1 VFLAFVAAFGNSHG
15 EIRCRIENY
24 CRFSPRSLA
33 LEPRFLQGFAEF
45 FADAAVY
52 SPGPSWIPVGE
63 PNKRVRRID
72 LSSISW
78 IPLGLTLSVAVAGG
92 ANAQD
97 TPAEGATAKTI
108 RAVRVETP
116 PVIDGVLDEAVWA
129 QAEPISDFVQVRP
142 TDGGEPSETT
152 EVYLLYDDD
161 ALYVG
166 ARLGDSDPDQIA
178 ANTMRHGVG
187 LGRTDDR
194 LVLILDP
201 FNTRRGGYRFE
212 TNANGV
218 RHDMLYQ
225 NVSQIQTAWDTI
237 WETAGSIDENGWLT
251 EIAIPFK
258 SLAFDPDAEAWGFN
272 FARSIRRRGEEIA
285 WVTRN
290 RSYNPSISGLATGF
304 EGLDQG
310 IGLDIV
316 PSISVVEQK
325 FYDPGDS
332 QSETNPSLDVYYR
345 LTPSLNG
352 SLTFNTDFSA
362 TEVDSRQVNLT
373 RFNLFFPERRDFFL
387 NDADLFNFARIGGG
401 GFGGVFNRAQARS
414 DRESSQPFFSRRIG
428 LDADGAPVDLKYG
441 GKISGRVGRWNI
453 GTLAI
458 RQDGFQDF
466 DDAGAF
472 VENIDETD
480 IFVGRL
486 SANVLEESAL
496 GFIVTEGD
504 PRSNLDNSVFGIDF
518 RYLNTRLPGGRQLE
532 GDAWFQRS
540 TTPGLSGNDTARG
553 LRLRS
558 PNNQGLRGGFGV
570 NEVEEN
576 FNPAL
581 GFVNRAG
588 IRDMVADIGYTH
600 YFDSERWQRVM
611 FRLDA
616 QRVTLLD
623 GGGLDSQTI
632 RARLFE
638 VRAHS
643 FDAFEYE
650 FIAQKEVVVDAF
662 TLYEDYAREVGVM
675 PGEYSF
681 GEHVFAFETGR
692 HRPFFVEIDFQWG
705 DFFGGKRDRT
715 TGALTWRPSS
725 RFSTTLEYDWND
737 IQLPDG
743 HFISRLL
750 GWTTEFAFSST
761 LFWVNLIQYDND
773 SEEIGIN
780 SRLQWIPR
788 SGQEGFIVLNHNLQD
803 FDKNNK
809 FNSQRADLS
818 LKFNYTFRF

>member
-1 VFLAFVAAFGNSHG
+1 MRKIDVNSRG
-15 EIRCRIENY
+15 
-24 CRFSPRSLA
+24 SVL
-33 LEPRFLQGFAEF
+33 
-45 FADAAVY
+45 
-52 SPGPSWIPVGE
+52 
-63 PNKRVRRID
+63 
-72 LSSISW
+72 
-78 IPLGLTLSVAVAGG
+78 LGLALSVALGG
-92 ANAQD
+92 PAAAQD
-97 TPAEGATAKTI
+97 TPAKTVRVI
-108 RAVRVETP
+108 RVETP

-129 QAEPISDFVQVRP
+129 QAEPITDFVQVRP

-161 ALYVG
+161 ALYIG
-166 ARLGDSDPDQIA
+166 ARLGDSEPDQIA
-178 ANTMRHGVG
+178 ANTTRHNVG

-225 NVSQIQTAWDTI
+225 NVSQIQTDWNTI
-237 WETAGSIDENGWLT
+237 WDTAGSIDENGWLT

-258 SLAFDPDAEAWGFN
+258 SLAFDPEAEAWGFN
-272 FARSIRRRGEEIA
+272 FGRSIRRRGEEIA

-316 PSISVVEQK
+316 PSIAVVEQK
-325 FYDPGDS
+325 FYDPGGA
-332 QSETNPSLDVYYR
+332 QSETNPSLDIYYR

-362 TEVDSRQVNLT
+362 TEVDNRQVNLT

-387 NDADLFNFARIGGG
+387 NDGDLFEFARIGGS
-401 GFGGVFNRAQARS
+401 GFGSNFNRAQSRS
-414 DRESSQPFFSRRIG
+414 DRENSRPFFSRRIG
-428 LDADGAPVDLKYG
+428 LSADGAPVDLNYG
-441 GKISGRVGRWNI
+441 GKISGRIGRWNI

-458 RQDGFQDF
+458 RQDEYEG
-466 DDAGAF
+466 
-472 VENIDETD
+472 VDETD
-480 IFVGRL
+480 IFVGRF
-486 SANVLEESAL
+486 SANVFEESTL
-496 GFIVTEGD
+496 GFIVTDGD

-540 TTPGLSGNDTARG
+540 TTDGVSGNDTARG

-558 PNNQGLRGGFGV
+558 PNNQGIRGGFGIS
-570 NEVEEN
+570 EVEEN

-588 IRDMVADIGYTH
+588 IRDVTVDVGYNY
-600 YFDSERWQRVM
+600 YFDSELWQRVS
-611 FRLDA
+611 FGVDA

-623 GGGLDSQTI
+623 GGGLDSQVI
-632 RARLFE
+632 NARLFE
-638 VRAHS
+638 LRAHS
-643 FDAFEYE
+643 FDGVEYNYV
-650 FIAQKEVVVDAF
+650 AQKEIVVDAF
-662 TLYEDYAREVGVM
+662 TLYEDATRQVGVA
-675 PGEYSF
+675 PGSYSF
-681 GEHVFAFETGR
+681 GEHVVGFETGR
-692 HRPFFVEIDFQWG
+692 HRRFSGEMDFQWG
-705 DFFGGKRDRT
+705 DFFNGTRDRI
-715 TGALTWRPSS
+715 TGSVSWRPSA
-725 RFSTTLEYDWND
+725 RFTMSLDYDWND
-737 IQLPDG
+737 IELPNG
-743 HFISRLL
+743 QFISRLL
-750 GWTTEFAFSST
+750 GWTTEVAFSST

-788 SGQEGFIVLNHNLQD
+788 AGQEGFIVLNHNLQD
-803 FDKNNK
+803 FDKDNTFK
-809 FNSQRADLS
+809 SERADLS

>member
-1 VFLAFVAAFGNSHG
+1 MIKIALNPHG
-15 EIRCRIENY
+15 
-24 CRFSPRSLA
+24 SVL
-33 LEPRFLQGFAEF
+33 
-45 FADAAVY
+45 
-52 SPGPSWIPVGE
+52 
-63 PNKRVRRID
+63 
-72 LSSISW
+72 
-78 IPLGLTLSVAVAGG
+78 LGLAMTAVFAGG
-92 ANAQD
+92 AGAQD
-97 TPAEGATAKTI
+97 APAKTI
-108 RAVRVETP
+108 RAVRVDTP

-142 TDGGEPSETT
+142 TDGGPPSETT

-161 ALYVG
+161 TLYVG

-178 ANTMRHGVG
+178 ANTMRHNVG

-225 NVSQIQTAWDTI
+225 NVSQVQTNWNAIWDS
-237 WETAGSIDENGWLT
+237 AGSVDENGWLA
-251 EIAIPFK
+251 EMAIPFK
-258 SLAFDPDAEAWGFN
+258 SLAFDPQADAWGFN

-290 RSYNPSISGLATGF
+290 RSYNPSIAGLATGF
-304 EGLDQG
+304 EGLSQG
-310 IGLDIV
+310 VGLDIV
-316 PSISVVEQK
+316 PSIALVEQK
-325 FYDPGDS
+325 FYDPGGS
-332 QSETNPSLDVYYR
+332 QSETNPSLNVYYR

-362 TEVDSRQVNLT
+362 VEVDNRQVNLT
-373 RFNLFFPERRDFFL
+373 RFNLFFPERRGFFL

-401 GFGGVFNRAQARS
+401 GFGGTFNRAQSRS

-428 LDADGAPVDLKYG
+428 LDSNGAPVDLKYG

-458 RQDGFQDF
+458 RQDGYQDL
-466 DDAGAF
+466 DDAGNV
-472 VENIDETD
+472 VEEIDETD
-480 IFVGRL
+480 IFVGRF
-486 SANVLEESAL
+486 SANVLEESTL
-496 GFIVTEGD
+496 GFIVTDGD

-540 TTPGLSGNDTARG
+540 TTNGVSGNDTARG

-558 PNNQGLRGGFGV
+558 PNNQGVRGGFGI

-588 IRDMVADIGYTH
+588 IRDMTADVAYNY
-600 YFDSERWQRVM
+600 YFDSERWQRVTVGV
-611 FRLDA
+611 DA

-623 GGGLDSQTI
+623 GGGLSSQVI
-632 RARLFE
+632 RVRPFE
-638 VRAHS
+638 LRAHS
-643 FDAFEYE
+643 FDAVEYE
-650 FIAQKEVVVDAF
+650 YFAQKEVVVDAF
-662 TLYEDYAREVGVM
+662 DLYEDATRQVNVT

-681 GEHVFAFETGR
+681 GQHALGFETGR
-692 HRPFFVEIDFQWG
+692 HRSVFAELDFQWG
-705 DFFGGKRDRT
+705 DFFGGERDRISSSV
-715 TGALTWRPSS
+715 TWRPSP
-725 RFSTTLEYDWND
+725 RFSTTLNYDWND
-737 IQLPDG
+737 IVLPDG
-743 HFISRLL
+743 RFISRLL
-750 GWTTEFAFSST
+750 GWTTEVAFSST
-761 LFWVNLIQYDND
+761 LFWVNLIQYDNG
-773 SEEIGIN
+773 SEEIGLN

-788 SGQEGFIVLNHNLQD
+788 AGQEGFIVLNHNLQD
-803 FDKNNK
+803 FDKD
-809 FNSQRADLS
+809 NSFDSYRADLS